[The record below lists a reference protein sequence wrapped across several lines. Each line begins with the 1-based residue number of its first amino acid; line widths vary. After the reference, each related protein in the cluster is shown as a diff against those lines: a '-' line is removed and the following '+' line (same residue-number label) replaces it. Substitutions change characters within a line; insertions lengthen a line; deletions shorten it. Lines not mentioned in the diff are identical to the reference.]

1 VNGDMWEWYSREE
14 AINCLKAVYRYKGY
28 RLSIL
33 DSKST
38 AKGSRRD
45 WVKLG
50 CSIKSCPFKL
60 NISSAK
66 KNFNKWRVTGES
78 GVNLEH
84 KCTPFLD
91 HDLTANEWRR
101 ISDVPNEKLLV
112 MIALFKAGASRQLV
126 RRVIEKGASEEGPE
140 HISGKI

>member
-1 VNGDMWEWYSREE
+1 
-14 AINCLKAVYRYKGY
+14 
-28 RLSIL
+28 
-33 DSKST
+33 
-38 AKGSRRD
+38 
-45 WVKLG
+45 
-50 CSIKSCPFKL
+50 L